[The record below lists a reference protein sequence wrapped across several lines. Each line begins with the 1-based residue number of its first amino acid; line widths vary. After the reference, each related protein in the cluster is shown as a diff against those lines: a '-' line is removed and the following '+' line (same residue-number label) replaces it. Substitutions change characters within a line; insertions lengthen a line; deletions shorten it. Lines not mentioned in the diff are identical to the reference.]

1 MAVAAAVHQWHQQN
15 AKHPCFDDSFGT
27 ILSTLY
33 FGVRPSFYDE
43 ISCMECMELALAKR
57 LSCAGLHFFCI
68 HFLSYKWRK
77 KIARGKFQ
85 MVPQEFL
92 ESLRVRVVYSL
103 RPANP
108 TVDRWAE

>member
-57 LSCAGLHFFCI
+57 LSCAGLHFFLYP
-68 HFLSYKWRK
+68 FPMLQV
-77 KIARGKFQ
+77 A
-85 MVPQEFL
+85 
-92 ESLRVRVVYSL
+92 
-103 RPANP
+103 
-108 TVDRWAE
+108 